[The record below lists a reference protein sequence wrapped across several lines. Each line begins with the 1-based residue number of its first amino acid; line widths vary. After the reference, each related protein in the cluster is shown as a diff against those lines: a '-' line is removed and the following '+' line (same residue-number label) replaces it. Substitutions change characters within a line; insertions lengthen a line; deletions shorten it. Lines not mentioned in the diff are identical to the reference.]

1 MSDISKEERKKLREE
16 RRRKE
21 TKERREAKKIVKKN
35 FTKAMLKLREEKGI
49 KEGRK
54 ITRQIASAEMGIG
67 FTTLKNY
74 EDDDRNERLP
84 DIIELMKI
92 KEYYEVSYEYLLDG
106 IDNPNQFIDEKAKKN
121 QKAINDIKKI
131 LNDLNN
137 EEIKRCKE

>member
-1 MSDISKEERKKLREE
+1 MADMSEEERKRIRTE

-21 TKERREAKKIVKKN
+21 TKERRKAKEIIKKN

-49 KEGRK
+49 RENRK
-54 ITRQIASAEMGIG
+54 ITPKIASEEMKIG

-84 DIIELMKI
+84 DIIELKKI
-92 KEYYEVSYEYLLDG
+92 KEYYGVPYEYLLDG
-106 IDNPNQFIDEKAKKN
+106 IDNPNQFTDERAKKN

-131 LNDLNN
+131 LNNLN
-137 EEIKRCKE
+137 I